1 MQENIKEL
9 IKLIQEN
16 PDLPVISMVEQEA
29 VSDEYGYTVASFGR
43 AYVEEYALYNER
55 YYDDRESFKEAYY
68 GYHDE
73 ELCERFN
80 YNPMLSLINDLTEEK
95 DENSQNEQL
104 LEEYLDSV
112 ADKYFKKA
120 IVVYIHP
127 YEEDLD

>member
-1 MQENIKEL
+1 MQENIKDL

-29 VSDEYGYTVASFGR
+29 VSDEYSYTVASFGK
-43 AYVEEYALYNER
+43 AYLEEYALYNER

-68 GYHDE
+68 DYNDE

-80 YNPMLSLINDLTEEK
+80 YNPMLSLISDSTEEK
-95 DENSQNEQL
+95 YKNSQNERL
-104 LEEYLDSV
+104 LDEYLNSV
-112 ADKYFKKA
+112 ADQYFKKA

-127 YEEDLD
+127 YEED

>member
-43 AYVEEYALYNER
+43 AYLEEYALYNEK

-68 GYHDE
+68 DYHDE
-73 ELCERFN
+73 ELCEKFN
-80 YNPMLSLINDLTEEK
+80 YSPRLPLDNEENNK
-95 DENSQNEQL
+95 SSCL
-104 LEEYLDSV
+104 LDEYLDNI
-112 ADKYFKKA
+112 ADQYFKKA

-127 YEEDLD
+127 YEDD

>member
-9 IKLIQEN
+9 IKLIQEH

-29 VSDEYGYTVASFGR
+29 VSDAYGYTVASFGR

-68 GYHDE
+68 DYNCE
-73 ELCERFN
+73 ELDEQFDYHPTFPVTDARHN
-80 YNPMLSLINDLTEEK
+80 HNMLLMEK
-95 DENSQNEQL
+95 
-104 LEEYLDSV
+104 YLDSV
-112 ADKYFKKA
+112 ADEYFKKA

-127 YEEDLD
+127 YYEYETN

>member
-1 MQENIKEL
+1 MQENIKDL

-16 PDLPVISMVEQEA
+16 PDLPVVSMVEQEA

-43 AYVEEYALYNER
+43 AYLEEYALYNER

-68 GYHDE
+68 DYNDE

-80 YNPMLSLINDLTEEK
+80 YKPRLSADNEE
-95 DENSQNEQL
+95 NNRNEHL
-104 LEEYLDSV
+104 LDEYLDGI
-112 ADKYFKKA
+112 ADRYFKKA

-127 YEEDLD
+127 YDEE